1 MKDKIQTVG
10 KSILILVLVVLV
22 GTMMVQ
28 IEKLQ
33 GTARVIN
40 YAGLVRGAT
49 QREVKL
55 EVTGNENDELIQYL
69 DDILSGLKY
78 QDGHYDLIRL
88 NDESYLQKL
97 DVQIALW
104 QQLKAE
110 IRQVR
115 KVGWQETDIVDL
127 SEEYFALADE
137 TVAAAEDYS
146 EHIAAL
152 IRGLEIASAVD
163 MAILVLLLVA
173 QTVEALR
180 IMKQNKELKQKAY
193 LDLHTGLPN
202 KSKCEELLHDP
213 DFIDKPIACVMFD
226 LNNLKKVND
235 TLGHTE
241 GDRLILNFARIL
253 RQVVPQENF
262 VGRYG
267 GDEFIAVINSATQ
280 AGLKQLV
287 KDIQAE
293 IDRFNADEE
302 NIKISF
308 AYGWAISTDYAHC
321 TLRML
326 FDRADRYMYENK
338 QRSKQ
343 SREAAEAARE

>member
-10 KSILILVLVVLV
+10 KSVLILVLVVLV

-88 NDESYLQKL
+88 NDDSYLQKL

-110 IRQVR
+110 IKQVR
-115 KVGWQETDIVDL
+115 KVGWEQTDIVAL

-146 EHIAAL
+146 EHIATL

-163 MAILVLLLVA
+163 MAVLVLLLVA

-202 KSKCEELLHDP
+202 KSKCEEVLHDP
-213 DFIDKPIACVMFD
+213 DFVQEPLACVMFD

-253 RQVVPQENF
+253 RQNIPQADF

-267 GDEFIAVINSATQ
+267 GDEFIAIVHNANKNSM
-280 AGLKQLV
+280 KQII
-287 KDIQAE
+287 KDLQSE
-293 IDRFNADEE
+293 VDRFNEDEE
-302 NIKISF
+302 NVKISF
-308 AYGWAISTDYAHC
+308 AFGWALSTDYAHC

-326 FDRADRYMYENK
+326 FDKADRHMYENK
-338 QRSKQ
+338 QRSKMG
-343 SREAAEAARE
+343 REAST

>member
-1 MKDKIQTVG
+1 MKSKVQTVA
-10 KSILILVLVVLV
+10 KSVLILLLVVLV
-22 GTMMVQ
+22 GLMMLQ
-28 IEKLQ
+28 IERLQ

-49 QREVKL
+49 QREMKL
-55 EVTGNENDELIQYL
+55 EITGNENDQLIQYL

-78 QDGHYDLIRL
+78 ADGHYDLIRL
-88 NDESYLQKL
+88 DDDNYQQKL

-104 QQLKAE
+104 QNLKAE
-110 IRQVR
+110 IKKVRQ
-115 KVGWQETDIVDL
+115 KGWEETDIVAL

-146 EHIAAL
+146 EHIAVR
-152 IRGLEIASAVD
+152 IRVLEIASAAD
-163 MAILVLLLVA
+163 MAVLVLILMM
-173 QTVEALR
+173 QTVSALR
-180 IMKQNKELKQKAY
+180 IMKQNRDLQQKAY

-202 KSKCEELLHDP
+202 KSKCEEILHDP
-213 DFIDKPIACVMFD
+213 DFVQEPLACVMFD

-253 RQVVPQENF
+253 RQNIPQEDF

-267 GDEFIAVINSATQ
+267 GDEFIAIVHHASQN
-280 AGLKQLV
+280 GMKQMV
-287 KDIQAE
+287 KDLQSE
-293 IDRFNADEE
+293 VDRFNEDEE
-302 NIKISF
+302 NVKISF
-308 AYGWAISTDYAHC
+308 AYGWALSADYAHC

-326 FDRADRYMYENK
+326 FDKADRHMYENK
-338 QRSKQ
+338 QRSKMG
-343 SREAAEAARE
+343 REAAT

>member
-1 MKDKIQTVG
+1 MKDKIQTIG
-10 KSILILVLVVLV
+10 KSVLILVLVVLV
-22 GTMMVQ
+22 GTMMLQ

-88 NDESYLQKL
+88 NDDSYLQKL

-104 QQLKAE
+104 QQLKVE
-110 IRQVR
+110 IKQVR
-115 KVGWQETDIVDL
+115 KVGWEQTDIVEM

-137 TVAAAEDYS
+137 TVAAAEAYS

-163 MAILVLLLVA
+163 MAVLVLILVA

-180 IMKQNKELKQKAY
+180 IMKQNRELKQKAY

-213 DFIDKPIACVMFD
+213 TFIEKPLACVMFD

-267 GDEFIAVINSATQ
+267 GDEFIGIIDNATQ
-280 AGLKQLV
+280 AGLTQLM
-287 KDIQAE
+287 KDLQAE

-308 AYGWAISTDYAHC
+308 AYGWAFSTDYAHC

-338 QRSKQ
+338 LRSKQ
-343 SREAAEAARE
+343 SREAAEAIRQ

>member
-10 KSILILVLVVLV
+10 KSVLILVLVVLV
-22 GTMMVQ
+22 GVMMMQ

-55 EVTGNENDELIQYL
+55 EVTGNENDDLIQYL

-104 QQLKAE
+104 QQLKSE
-110 IRQVR
+110 IKQVR
-115 KVGWQETDIVDL
+115 KVGWEQTDIVAM

-146 EHIAAL
+146 EHIATL

-180 IMKQNKELKQKAY
+180 IMKQNRELRQKAY

-202 KSKCEELLHDP
+202 KSKCEEILHDP
-213 DFIDKPIACVMFD
+213 DFVQEPLACVMFD

-253 RQVVPQENF
+253 RQNIPQEDF

-267 GDEFIAVINSATQ
+267 GDEFIAIVHNASKNSMKQ
-280 AGLKQLV
+280 IIKGLQSEV
-287 KDIQAE
+287 
-293 IDRFNADEE
+293 DRFNEDEE
-302 NIKISF
+302 NVKISF
-308 AYGWAISTDYAHC
+308 AYGWALSADYAHC

-326 FDRADRYMYENK
+326 FDKADRHMYENK
-338 QRSKQ
+338 QRSKMG
-343 SREAAEAARE
+343 REAST

>member
-1 MKDKIQTVG
+1 MKNRVQTVV
-10 KSILILVLVVLV
+10 KSVLILLLVALV
-22 GTMMVQ
+22 GVMMLQ
-28 IEKLQ
+28 IERLQ

-78 QDGHYDLIRL
+78 ADGHYDLIRL
-88 NDESYLQKL
+88 DDDNYQQRL

-104 QQLKAE
+104 QKLKAE
-110 IRQVR
+110 ILQVR
-115 KVGWQETDIVDL
+115 KVGWASTDIVAL
-127 SEEYFALADE
+127 SEEYFSLADD
-137 TVAAAEDYS
+137 TVSAAEDYS
-146 EHIAAL
+146 EQIASR
-152 IRGLEIASAVD
+152 IRALEIASAAD
-163 MAILVLLLVA
+163 MAVLVFLLLV
-173 QTVEALR
+173 QTVSALR
-180 IMKQNKELKQKAY
+180 IMKANRELQQKAY

-213 DFIDKPIACVMFD
+213 NFVQEPLACVMFD

-253 RQVVPQENF
+253 RQNIPQENF

-267 GDEFIAVINSATQ
+267 GDEFIAIVHNASQ
-280 AGLKQLV
+280 NGMKQLV
-287 KDIQAE
+287 RDLQSE
-293 IDRFNADEE
+293 VDRFNADEE
-302 NIKISF
+302 NVKIGF
-308 AYGWAISTDYAHC
+308 AYGWALSADYAHC

-326 FDRADRYMYENK
+326 FDKADRHMYENK

-343 SREAAEAARE
+343 GRES